1 MTDEQIL
8 SFTKNAPTPLYVFDL
23 GELEKR
29 VAFLRSCLPEKV
41 ELCYAVKA
49 NTFIIEKAAE
59 IVDLLEICSPGE
71 YRICDRLSVPHSKF
85 VVSGVNKQADF
96 IDSAIASDEP
106 AAYFTAESVNQFHML
121 RDSAEKHHKRIS
133 VLLRLTSGNQF
144 GLDKDDLF
152 DVIARYKD
160 DPWVEI
166 TGIQYFSGTQKN
178 SLKKLKRE
186 LDYVDTVLSEL
197 LEKHSYA
204 ASKLEYGTGFP
215 VSYFDGENFDESAFL
230 EEFSKLL
237 SDMAFKGK
245 ITLEIGR
252 SIAASCG
259 TYLTRVVDTK
269 VNCGERYA
277 IVDGGMHQIVYY
289 GQFMA
294 MKHPKIRR
302 IAAGA
307 GAESGAENA
316 AAESETHDAENA
328 AAEDCECVA
337 GAESGGAGA
346 GADCNCVAGA
356 ESGAAAD
363 WNICG
368 SLCTINDFLV
378 KKFPFADLR
387 IGDILLFPSAGAYC
401 VTEGIALFLSRELPG
416 VYLLDTDGSIR
427 KVRDQIPTEKF
438 NST

>member
-23 GELEKR
+23 GELERR
-29 VAFLRSCLPEKV
+29 VAFLRAHLPEEV

-71 YRICDRLSVPHSKF
+71 YRICDRLAVPHEKY
-85 VVSGVNKQADF
+85 VVSGVNKQEDF

-106 AAYFTAESVNQFHML
+106 AAYFTAESLTQFHMI
-121 RDSAEKHHKRIS
+121 RDCATKYQKRIS

-152 DVIARYKD
+152 DVIARFKD

-186 LDYVDTVLSEL
+186 LDYVDSIIAEL
-197 LEKHSYA
+197 VEKHSFTP
-204 ASKLEYGTGFP
+204 SKLEYGTGFP
-215 VSYFDGENFDESAFL
+215 VSYFDGESFDESAFL

-237 SDMAFKGK
+237 TDMAFKGK

-259 TYLTRVVDTK
+259 TYLTKVVDTK

-294 MKHPKIRR
+294 MKHPRIRR
-302 IAAGA
+302 IAAGGEA
-307 GAESGAENA
+307 YDS
-316 AAESETHDAENA
+316 T
-328 AAEDCECVA
+328 
-337 GAESGGAGA
+337 GA
-346 GADCNCVAGA
+346 GADWNGSECMAP
-356 ESGAAAD
+356 GAADAGNGTGAVTDSAD

-368 SLCTINDFLV
+368 SLCTINDYLV

-387 IGDILLFPSAGAYC
+387 IGDILVFPSAGAYC

-416 VYLLDTDGSIR
+416 VYLIESDGSIR
-427 KVRDQIPTEKF
+427 KVRDQIPTERF

>member
-237 SDMAFKGK
+237 SDMAFKGM

-259 TYLTRVVDTK
+259 TYLTKVADTK

-307 GAESGAENA
+307 GAESA
-316 AAESETHDAENA
+316 
-328 AAEDCECVA
+328 V
-337 GAESGGAGA
+337 
-346 GADCNCVAGA
+346 
-356 ESGAAAD
+356 AAD

>member
-307 GAESGAENA
+307 GAESG
-316 AAESETHDAENA
+316 T
-328 AAEDCECVA
+328 
-337 GAESGGAGA
+337 
-346 GADCNCVAGA
+346 
-356 ESGAAAD
+356 AAD

-378 KKFPFADLR
+378 KKFPFTDLR

-427 KVRDQIPTEKF
+427 KVRDQIPTERF

>member
-302 IAAGA
+302 IVAG
-307 GAESGAENA
+307 

-328 AAEDCECVA
+328 AAADCNCGA
-337 GAESGGAGA
+337 GAESGGA
-346 GADCNCVAGA
+346 VAGA
-356 ESGAAAD
+356 ESDAAAD

-378 KKFPFADLR
+378 KKYPFADLR

>member
-160 DPWVEI
+160 DPWVGI

-328 AAEDCECVA
+328 AA
-337 GAESGGAGA
+337 
-346 GADCNCVAGA
+346 
-356 ESGAAAD
+356 AD

-378 KKFPFADLR
+378 KKFPFTDLR

>member
-8 SFTKNAPTPLYVFDL
+8 SFTKNAPTPLYIFDL

-160 DPWVEI
+160 DPWVGI

-237 SDMAFKGK
+237 SDMAFKGM

-259 TYLTRVVDTK
+259 TYLTSVVDTK

-307 GAESGAENA
+307 GAESG
-316 AAESETHDAENA
+316 T
-328 AAEDCECVA
+328 
-337 GAESGGAGA
+337 
-346 GADCNCVAGA
+346 
-356 ESGAAAD
+356 AAD

-378 KKFPFADLR
+378 KKFPFTDLR

>member
-307 GAESGAENA
+307 GAES
-316 AAESETHDAENA
+316 D
-328 AAEDCECVA
+328 
-337 GAESGGAGA
+337 
-346 GADCNCVAGA
+346 
-356 ESGAAAD
+356 AAAD

-378 KKFPFADLR
+378 KKFPFTDLR